1 MTSSICVVA
10 TEATLVY
17 DALHNVISEAL
28 GDLEPA
34 FALQDFTAKDAGS
47 LSDAPVLPQILEALN
62 TPPFLVP
69 RRVVVV
75 RDAQYLN
82 TEEADQLVAW
92 MKQPAPDIVL
102 LLAVVGQKTNKVV
115 KAAEEVRA
123 VGLGTGRDAKAMF
136 VRETFANYGLQAD
149 AATLSL
155 VGNHVGDDIARVDAL
170 ARTLQ
175 NIYGTAPLQPKHVEP
190 YLGEIG
196 DVPAWDLTDAID
208 RGNVGQAIRVAR
220 RMLDSRGRAGLQIV
234 NMLQRDYLQAARVE
248 GLSLDTE
255 GAAAL
260 LGTKPTP
267 AGKALSRARALGVDR
282 IGDAIAMIAQADGDL
297 KGGVSYGGK
306 DLESDQDPTELTVI
320 EVLVARLARL
330 NATRRR

>member
-1 MTSSICVVA
+1 MSSSICVVA
-10 TEATLVY
+10 DEATLVY
-17 DALHNVISEAL
+17 DALHNVINETL
-28 GDLEPA
+28 GELEPA

-47 LSDAPVLPQILEALN
+47 LSDVPVMSQILEALN

-75 RDAQYLN
+75 RDAQNLN
-82 TEEADQLVAW
+82 ADEASQLVAW
-92 MKQPAPDIVL
+92 IKQPAPDITLVV
-102 LLAVVGQKTNKVV
+102 AVVGQKTNKIA
-115 KAAEEVRA
+115 KAAEELRA
-123 VGLGTGRDAKAMF
+123 VGPGTGRDAKAIF
-136 VRETFANYGLQAD
+136 VRDTFTNYGLEAD

-155 VGNHVGDDIARVDAL
+155 VGKHLGDDVARVDAL

-175 NIYGTAPLQPKHVEP
+175 NIYGTAPLLPKHVEP
-190 YLGEIG
+190 YLGEVG

-220 RMLDSRGRAGLQIV
+220 RMLDSRGKAGLQII

-248 GLSLDTE
+248 GLQLDTD
-255 GAAAL
+255 AAAVL
-260 LGTKPTP
+260 LGAKPTP
-267 AGKALSRARALGVDR
+267 AGKALTRARALGVDR
-282 IGDAIAMIAQADGDL
+282 LGDALARIAQADGDL

-330 NATRRR
+330 NGSRRR

>member
-1 MTSSICVVA
+1 MNSSVCVVA

-17 DALHNVISEAL
+17 DALHNVINEAL

-47 LSDAPVLPQILEALN
+47 LSDAPVMPQILEALN
-62 TPPFLVP
+62 TPPFLVA

-75 RDAQYLN
+75 RDAQHLN
-82 TEEADQLVAW
+82 AEEADQLVAW
-92 MKQPAPDIVL
+92 IKQPAPDIIL
-102 LLAVVGQKTNKVV
+102 LLAVVGQKTNRIV
-115 KAAEEVRA
+115 KAAEEVRS
-123 VGLGTGRDAKAMF
+123 VGLGTGRDAKAIF
-136 VRETFANYGLQAD
+136 VRDTFANYGLQAD
-149 AATLSL
+149 AATLAL
-155 VGNHVGDDIARVDAL
+155 VGNHVGEDIARVDAL

-208 RGNVGQAIRVAR
+208 RGNMGQAIRVAR

-234 NMLQRDYLQAARVE
+234 NMLQRDYIQAARVE

-255 GAAAL
+255 GAATL

-282 IGDAIAMIAQADGDL
+282 IGEAIAMIAQADGDL

-330 NATRRR
+330 NAPRRR